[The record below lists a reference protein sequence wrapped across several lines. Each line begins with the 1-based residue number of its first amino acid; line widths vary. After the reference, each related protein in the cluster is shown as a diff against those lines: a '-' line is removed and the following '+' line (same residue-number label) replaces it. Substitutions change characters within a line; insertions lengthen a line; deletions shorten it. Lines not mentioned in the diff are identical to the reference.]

1 MRSPDGTHN
10 KENTEIQA
18 FTRHNKTREMKSYLR
33 FLSRNKLY
41 TAIMAVGL
49 TLALTFVTLIGT
61 YVWQQLDT
69 AHNIEDYD
77 RIYTLGHQTGEFD
90 RVGLYL
96 GAADKI
102 RESIPEIELSGS
114 FLNMPLQDAEFDGKV
129 IQIKPISADKGFFG
143 IFGHE
148 FLAGSCEVLDDKSN
162 VIVSESFADAN
173 GGPSGVI
180 GKRIMLRG
188 NEFFVAAV
196 LKEQKKSVFKDYD
209 IVINIDSKINSR
221 LKRFKFYSTT
231 VPFLKIREGVD
242 IDNIRPKLEEE
253 MKKIAEEGEFLK
265 APDCIII
272 NCRDLFFSKYGYM
285 WFNKS
290 DMKSLKIM
298 LAVVLLLLVSAIFN
312 FVNLSTALS
321 TKRMKETASR
331 MIIGADRK
339 KLFYRYI
346 FESASISI
354 ACAIIAVSTA
364 ILLEDPI
371 NNLVR
376 SDIPIDVSLSPGA
389 ILIYAAVSIL
399 IGVAAG
405 LVPASVG
412 VSVHPMY
419 VIKGEI
425 KRDSKRVFS
434 KAFILVQNAIS
445 IVLISLAVTMEM
457 QMNHMINKPSGADTD
472 DLYYLHVNDINNRE
486 PLENALKN
494 LPFVSDIGISEG
506 FPGKTTETN
515 TFDREGNEIRI
526 GMIFCDSTA
535 FRLYDFKKVSDNN
548 HPILNSVWM
557 PKDTYSTMVSQAGHI
572 EKHTLFAGDE
582 GITFGGIVED
592 YAVLDALRD
601 SQGYLTFIQIQDS
614 EHFTPWMS
622 EGAGLLIKT
631 TGEHFENKKM
641 IDQEYRKYM
650 ESMEGRSSEPFMSGY
665 IKDLLSDSLQ
675 TVNNQ
680 MRIMDLFMLIS
691 IILSF
696 MGLVA
701 MSTYYSSENTSDI
714 AIRKIYGS
722 TVRSETLVSTWRYMR
737 IVLASCIIALPAA
750 VLACR
755 RYLEEFVYRIDD
767 NWWVYVLAV
776 VLSLAISLA
785 AVFVQISRAA
795 RTNPAEALKKE

>member
-1 MRSPDGTHN
+1 
-10 KENTEIQA
+10 
-18 FTRHNKTREMKSYLR
+18 MKSYLR
-33 FLSRNKLY
+33 FLRRNKLY

-49 TLALTFVTLIGT
+49 SLALTFVTLIGT

-69 AHNIEDYD
+69 AYNIKDYN
-77 RIYTLGHQTGEFD
+77 RIYTLGYQTGEFA

-102 RESIPEIELSGS
+102 REAIPEIELSGS
-114 FLNMPLQDAEFDGKV
+114 FLDMPLQDVEFDGKT
-129 IQIKPISADKGFFG
+129 IQIKPVCADKGFFG

-148 FLAGSCEVLDDKSN
+148 FLAGSSDVLDDKSN
-162 VIVSESFADAN
+162 VIVSESFANAN
-173 GGPSGVI
+173 GGSADVI
-180 GKRIMLRG
+180 GKKVILRG

-196 LKEQKKSVFKDYD
+196 LKEQEKSIFKDYD
-209 IVINIDSKINSR
+209 IVVNIDSKINSR

-242 IDNIRPKLEEE
+242 IDNITPKLEEE

-265 APDCIII
+265 APGCIII
-272 NCRDLFFSKYGYM
+272 NCKDLFFSKYGYM

-290 DMKSLKIM
+290 DLRSLKIM

-339 KLFYRYI
+339 KLFYGYLS
-346 FESASISI
+346 ESASISI
-354 ACAIIAVSTA
+354 VCGIIAVITA
-364 ILLEDPI
+364 IGLEVPI

-389 ILIYAAVSIL
+389 LLIYAVVSIL

-405 LVPASVG
+405 LIPASLG
-412 VSVHPMY
+412 VSVRPMY
-419 VIKGEI
+419 VIKGKI

-434 KAFILVQNAIS
+434 KAFILMQNAIS

-472 DLYYLHVNDINNRE
+472 DLYYLYVRNINKRK

-494 LPFVSDIGISEG
+494 LPFVTDIGISEG

-515 TFDREGNEIRI
+515 TFDREGNETRI
-526 GMIFCDSTA
+526 GMILCDSTA
-535 FRLYDFKKVSDNN
+535 FRLYGFKKVSDNN
-548 HPILNSVWM
+548 HPILNSIWM
-557 PKDTYSTMVSQAGHI
+557 PKDTYSYMVSRAGHI
-572 EKHTLFAGDE
+572 EKDPLFAGEE
-582 GITFGGIVED
+582 GVMLGGIVED

-601 SQGYLTFIQIQDS
+601 SQGYLTFIRIQDAEQFS
-614 EHFTPWMS
+614 PWMS

-631 TGEHFENKKM
+631 TGNHIENKKM
-641 IDQEYRKYM
+641 IDQEYRRYM
-650 ESMEGRSSEPFMSGY
+650 ESMQGRDSEPIVSGY
-665 IKDLLSDSLQ
+665 IKDLLSDSLR

-722 TVRSETLVSTWRYMR
+722 TARSETLVSTWRYMR
-737 IVLASCIIALPAA
+737 IVLASCIIALPIAI
-750 VLACR
+750 LACG
-755 RYLEEFVYRIDD
+755 RYLEEFVYRID
-767 NWWVYVLAV
+767 NKWWVYALAM
-776 VLSLAISLA
+776 AISVIISIS
-785 AVFVQISRAA
+785 AVFVQVSRAS
-795 RTNPAEALKKE
+795 RINPAEALKKE